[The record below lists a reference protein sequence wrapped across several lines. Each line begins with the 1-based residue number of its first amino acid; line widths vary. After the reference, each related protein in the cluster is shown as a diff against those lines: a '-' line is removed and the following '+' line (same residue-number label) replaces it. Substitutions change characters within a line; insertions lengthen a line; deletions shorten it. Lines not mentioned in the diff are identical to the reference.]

1 MLCLYH
7 AIILEILDVPD
18 VITVVMLKNLDCV

>member
-1 MLCLYH
+1 MLSLYH

-18 VITVVMLKNLDCV
+18 VITVVKLKNHDRV